1 MARREN
7 LKAELRKVEAERKRY
22 HSDIQQIQSNLQNI
36 QQITL
41 ISTISNFIFQ
51 RKLCEVLDQALNV
64 QLRKEMEQKIR
75 NLEEEKLE
83 AEIKIEGMSKIRIN
97 QEDELNLLRERK
109 KNSDKEIRKL
119 TQENSELTSKVNVL
133 KLKCEKKSTESSDE
147 ED

>member
-7 LKAELRKVEAERKRY
+7 LKAELHKAEVERKRY

>member
-7 LKAELRKVEAERKRY
+7 LKAELQKVEAERKRY
-22 HSDIQQIQSNLQNI
+22 QSDIQQIQTSLCNLQ
-36 QQITL
+36 QLTL
-41 ISTISNFIFQ
+41 ISTVSNFVFQ

-64 QLRKEMEQKIR
+64 QLRKELEQKIR

-83 AEIKIEGMSKIRIN
+83 AENKIEGMSKIRIN

-133 KLKCEKKSTESSDE
+133 KLRCEKKSTESSEE

>member
-22 HSDIQQIQSNLQNI
+22 HSDIQQIQSNLHNI